1 MSKINNI
8 LKLEDEVAIIEAIGE
23 IIWQKKE
30 ETEEFSD
37 LTDAEKV
44 FVFIDIFEGAM
55 GEGGLQF
62 FFNSEAGNFVEEII
76 T

>member
-30 ETEEFSD
+30 ETEE
-37 LTDAEKV
+37 LLKLENK
-44 FVFIDIFEGAM
+44 
-55 GEGGLQF
+55 
-62 FFNSEAGNFVEEII
+62 
-76 T
+76 

>member
-30 ETEEFSD
+30 ET
-37 LTDAEKV
+37 
-44 FVFIDIFEGAM
+44 
-55 GEGGLQF
+55 
-62 FFNSEAGNFVEEII
+62 
-76 T
+76 

>member
-44 FVFIDIFEGAM
+44 FVHSNAKVGDQIMIVD
-55 GEGGLQF
+55 
-62 FFNSEAGNFVEEII
+62 GNI
-76 T
+76 TMKKLKD

>member
-1 MSKINNI
+1 MSKIENI
-8 LKLEDEVAIIEAIGE
+8 LKLEDEIKIIEAIGE

-44 FVFIDIFEGAM
+44 FVFIDI
-55 GEGGLQF
+55 
-62 FFNSEAGNFVEEII
+62 
-76 T
+76 

>member
-30 ETEEFSD
+30 ETGEFSD

-44 FVFIDIFEGAM
+44 FVFIDILVEDICISSRIIHMMEGVT
-55 GEGGLQF
+55 GD
-62 FFNSEAGNFVEEII
+62 
-76 T
+76 